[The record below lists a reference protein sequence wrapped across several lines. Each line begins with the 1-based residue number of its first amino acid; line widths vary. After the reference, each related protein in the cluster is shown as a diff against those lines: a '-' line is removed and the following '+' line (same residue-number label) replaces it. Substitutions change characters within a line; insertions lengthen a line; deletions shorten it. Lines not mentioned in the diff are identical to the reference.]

1 MFFSK
6 SDVIFRV
13 KSHCM
18 SEKFLFLHTDSLIL
32 HTPPRG
38 GGQPKKSN
46 YEKENPVQSRLS

>member
-32 HTPPRG
+32 HTPPRW